1 MSRLPSH
8 ADVVAAAARLAGVA
22 VRTPLLSSPVLD
34 ALTGARVFLKPECL
48 QRTGS
53 FKFRGA
59 YNALSLIPEAERAK
73 GVVAC
78 SSGNHAQGVAE
89 AARLFGIAATILMP
103 ADAPALKIA
112 RTKRSGAS
120 VVTYDRA
127 REDREALTMKLAA
140 ERGADLVHPF
150 DDARVIA
157 GQGTIGLEIVEDLA
171 RLGLVP
177 DRVLVPASGGGI
189 AAGIALGLEAGA
201 PAARVVMVEPVGFED
216 QARSLAAGERVANP
230 KTSGSICDALLSPTP
245 GVLPFAL
252 HRAHGSTAVAASDA
266 EALAAMAFAA
276 NELKLV
282 LEPGGAVALAA
293 LLEGRVAVAGQ
304 TVVVVLSGGNV
315 DPALFAEALTGA
327 GAGDVSRR

>member
-1 MSRLPSH
+1 MRLPTH
-8 ADVVAAAARLAGVA
+8 ADVAAAAARLEGKA
-22 VRTPLLSSPVLD
+22 VRTPLLAAPILE

-59 YNALSLIPEAERAK
+59 YNAISSIPEADRAK

-89 AARLFGIAATILMP
+89 AARLFGIEATILMP

-112 RTKRSGAS
+112 RTKRSGAT

-127 REDREALTMKLAA
+127 TQDREALTRELAA
-140 ERGADLVHPF
+140 EKGGDLVHPF

-157 GQGTIGLEIVEDLA
+157 GQGTIGLEIAEDLA
-171 RLGLVP
+171 AIGAEP
-177 DRVLVPASGGGI
+177 DLILVPASGGGL
-189 AAGIALGLEAGA
+189 AGGIALGVQGRFAN
-201 PAARVVMVEPVGFED
+201 ARVVMVEPQGFED
-216 QARSLAAGERVANP
+216 QAGSLAAGRRVSNP

-245 GVLPFAL
+245 GEITFAV
-252 HRAHGSTAVAASDA
+252 AQACGSTAVAVSDE
-266 EALAAMAFAA
+266 EAKRAMAFAA
-276 NELKLV
+276 LEHKLV

-293 LLEGRVAVAGQ
+293 LLEGRVDVAGK

-315 DPALFAEALTGA
+315 DPALFAEATA
-327 GAGDVSRR
+327 G

>member
-1 MSRLPSH
+1 MPKPPTH
-8 ADVVAAAARLAGVA
+8 ADVVAAADRLRGVA
-22 VRTPLLSSPVLD
+22 VRTPLLTSPVLD
-34 ALTGARVFLKPECL
+34 AMVGARVFLKPECL

-59 YNALSLIPEAERAK
+59 YNAIAQIPEADRPK

-89 AARLFGIAATILMP
+89 AARLFGVAATILMP

-127 REDREALTMKLAA
+127 TQDREALTVDLAA
-140 ERGADLVHPF
+140 KTGGDLVHPY

-171 RLGLVP
+171 RLGSTPDLVMT
-177 DRVLVPASGGGI
+177 PASGGGL
-189 AAGIALGLEAGA
+189 ASGIALGLEGGA
-201 PAARVVMVEPVGFED
+201 LGARVVMVEPVGFED
-216 QARSLAAGERVANP
+216 QARSLAAGERVSNP
-230 KTSGSICDALLSPTP
+230 KTSGSICDALLTPTP
-245 GVLPFAL
+245 GEIGFAIN
-252 HRAHGSTAVAASDA
+252 RAHGTTAVAASDE
-266 EALAAMAFAA
+266 EALEAMAFAA
-276 NELKLV
+276 RELKLV

-293 LLEGRVAVAGQ
+293 LLEGRVEVAGK
-304 TVVVVLSGGNV
+304 TVVVVLSGGNA
-315 DPALFAEALTGA
+315 DPALLVEALT
-327 GAGDVSRR
+327 R

>member
-1 MSRLPSH
+1 MIRPLPSH
-8 ADVVAAAARLAGVA
+8 DDVAAAARRLEGVV
-22 VRTPLLSSPVLD
+22 VRTPLLASPVLD
-34 ALTGARVFLKPECL
+34 AATGARVFLKAECL

-59 YNALSLIPEAERAK
+59 YNAISTIPEADRAK

-112 RTKRSGAS
+112 RTKRSGAT

-127 REDREALTMKLAA
+127 SEDREALTVKLAA
-140 ERGADLVHPF
+140 ESGGDLVHPF

-171 RLGLVP
+171 RLGLSP
-177 DRVLVPASGGGI
+177 DVVMTPASGGGL
-189 AAGIALGLEAGA
+189 AAGLALGLERGA
-201 PAARVVMVEPVGFED
+201 PGARVVMVEPVGFDD
-216 QARSLAAGERVANP
+216 QARSLAAGRRVANP

-245 GVLPFAL
+245 GEIGFAI
-252 HRAHGSTAVAASDA
+252 HMSHGTTAVAASDT
-266 EALAAMAFAA
+266 EALEAMAFAA
-276 NELKLV
+276 IEHKLV
-282 LEPGGAVALAA
+282 VEPGGAVALAA
-293 LLEGRVAVAGQ
+293 LMKGRVDVAGK
-304 TVVVVLSGGNV
+304 TVVVVLSGGNA
-315 DPALFAEALTGA
+315 DPALLAEALG
-327 GAGDVSRR
+327 GRR

>member
-1 MSRLPSH
+1 MKTLPTH
-8 ADVVAAAARLAGVA
+8 ADVVAAAERLKGLA
-22 VRTPLLSSPVLD
+22 VRTPLLASPVLD
-34 ALTGARVFLKPECL
+34 AMTGARVFLKPECL

-89 AARLFGIAATILMP
+89 AARLYGVEATILMP
-103 ADAPALKIA
+103 ADAPAMKIA
-112 RTKRSGAS
+112 RTKRAGAS

-127 REDREALTMKLAA
+127 TEDREALTVKLAS
-140 ERGADLVHPF
+140 EKGADLVHPF

-171 RLGLVP
+171 GLGLTP
-177 DRVLVPASGGGI
+177 DLVLVPASGGGI
-189 AAGIALGLEAGA
+189 AAGIALGLEGGA
-201 PAARVVMVEPVGFED
+201 PQARVVMVEPVGFED
-216 QARSLAAGERVANP
+216 QARSLAAGERVSNP
-230 KTSGSICDALLSPTP
+230 KTSGSICDALLSPKP
-245 GVLPFAL
+245 GVLTFAVN
-252 HRAHGSTAVAASDA
+252 RARGSMAVAASDA
-266 EALAAMAFAA
+266 EALEAMAFAA
-276 NELKLV
+276 VEHKLV

-293 LLEGRVAVAGQ
+293 LLKGRVDVAGK

-315 DPALFAEALTGA
+315 DPALAAKALA
-327 GAGDVSRR
+327 G

>member
-1 MSRLPSH
+1 MIRLPTH
-8 ADVVAAAARLAGVA
+8 ADVVAAAERLKGVA
-22 VRTPLLSSPVLD
+22 VRTPLLAS
-34 ALTGARVFLKPECL
+34 ALLSATTGARVFLKPECL

-59 YNALSLIPEAERAK
+59 YNALSLIPEADRAK

-89 AARLFGIAATILMP
+89 AARLFGVDATILMP
-103 ADAPALKIA
+103 ADAPAMKIA

-127 REDREALTMKLAA
+127 REDREALTVKLAA
-140 ERGADLVHPF
+140 EKKADLVHPF

-171 RLGLVP
+171 ASGLVP
-177 DRVLVPASGGGI
+177 DLVLTPASGGGL
-189 AAGIALGLEAGA
+189 ASGIALGLEARA
-201 PAARVVMVEPVGFED
+201 PAARVVMVEPAGFDD
-216 QARSLAAGERVANP
+216 QARSLAAGTRVSNP

-245 GVLPFAL
+245 GEITFAVNVA
-252 HRAHGSTAVAASDA
+252 RGSTAVAASDD
-266 EALAAMAFAA
+266 EALEAMAFAA
-276 NELKLV
+276 IEHKLLV
-282 LEPGGAVALAA
+282 EPGGAVALAA
-293 LLEGRVAVAGQ
+293 LLKDRVDVAGK

-315 DPALFAEALTGA
+315 DPALLARALG
-327 GAGDVSRR
+327 V

>member
-1 MSRLPSH
+1 MPKQPTH
-8 ADVVAAAARLAGVA
+8 ADVVAAAERLKGVA
-22 VRTPLLSSPVLD
+22 VRTPLLTSPVLD
-34 ALTGARVFLKPECL
+34 AMVGARVFLKPECL

-59 YNALSLIPEAERAK
+59 YNAIAQIPEADRPK

-89 AARLFGIAATILMP
+89 AARLFGVAAIILMP

-127 REDREALTMKLAA
+127 TQDREALTVELAA
-140 ERGADLVHPF
+140 KTGGDLVHPY

-157 GQGTIGLEIVEDLA
+157 GQGTIGLEIVEDLG
-171 RLGLVP
+171 RLGLAP
-177 DRVLVPASGGGI
+177 DLVMTPASGGGL
-189 AAGIALGLEAGA
+189 ASGIALGLEGGA

-216 QARSLAAGERVANP
+216 QARSLAAGERVSNP
-230 KTSGSICDALLSPTP
+230 KTSGSICDALLTPTP
-245 GVLPFAL
+245 GEIGFAIN
-252 HRAHGSTAVAASDA
+252 RAHGTTAVAASDD
-266 EALAAMAFAA
+266 EALEAMAFAA
-276 NELKLV
+276 KELKLV

-293 LLEGRVAVAGQ
+293 LLKGRVDVAGK
-304 TVVVVLSGGNV
+304 TVVVVASGGNA
-315 DPALFAEALTGA
+315 DPALLAEALT
-327 GAGDVSRR
+327 R

>member
-1 MSRLPSH
+1 MTRLPTH
-8 ADVVAAAARLAGVA
+8 ADVVAAAERLKGRA

-34 ALTGARVFLKPECL
+34 AATGARVFLKPECL

-59 YNALSLIPEAERAK
+59 FNALSLIPEGDRPK

-89 AARLFGIAATILMP
+89 AARLFGVEATILMP

-112 RTKRSGAS
+112 RTRRSGAT

-127 REDREALTMKLAA
+127 SEDREALTRKLAA
-140 ERGADLVHPF
+140 DKGADLVHPF

-157 GQGTIGLEIVEDLA
+157 GQGTIGLEIVEDLKA
-171 RLGLVP
+171 LGLPP
-177 DRVLVPASGGGI
+177 DLVLTPASGGGL
-189 AAGIALGLEAGA
+189 AAGIALGLEAEA
-201 PAARVVMVEPVGFED
+201 PRAQVVMVEPVGFED
-216 QARSLAAGERVANP
+216 QARSLAAGERVTNP

-245 GVLPFAL
+245 GVLTFAVAQA
-252 HRAHGSTAVAASDA
+252 RGSAAVAASDA
-266 EALAAMAFAA
+266 EALKAMAFAA
-276 NELKLV
+276 AELKLV

-293 LLEGRVAVAGQ
+293 LLEGRVDVAGR

-315 DPALFAEALTGA
+315 DPALFASAITA
-327 GAGDVSRR
+327 

>member
-1 MSRLPSH
+1 MTRLPTH
-8 ADVVAAAARLAGVA
+8 ADVVAAAERLKGRA

-34 ALTGARVFLKPECL
+34 AATGARVFLKPECL

-59 YNALSLIPEAERAK
+59 FNALSLIPESDRPK

-89 AARLFGIAATILMP
+89 AARLFGIDATILMP

-112 RTKRSGAS
+112 RTRRSGAT

-127 REDREALTMKLAA
+127 SEDREALTRKLAA
-140 ERGADLVHPF
+140 DKGADLVHPF

-157 GQGTIGLEIVEDLA
+157 GQGTIGLEIVEDLKA
-171 RLGLVP
+171 LGLSP
-177 DRVLVPASGGGI
+177 DLVLTPASGGGL
-189 AAGIALGLEAGA
+189 AAGIALGLEAEA
-201 PAARVVMVEPVGFED
+201 PRAQVVMVEPAGFED
-216 QARSLAAGERVANP
+216 QARSLAAGERVTNP

-245 GVLPFAL
+245 GVLTFAVAQA
-252 HRAHGSTAVAASDA
+252 RGSAAVAASDA
-266 EALAAMAFAA
+266 EALKAMAFAA
-276 NELKLV
+276 TELKLV

-293 LLEGRVAVAGQ
+293 LLEGRVDVAGR

-315 DPALFAEALTGA
+315 DPALFASAITG
-327 GAGDVSRR
+327 